1 MRLKGQR
8 VPRREAI
15 SYYCA
20 ENDTLLLFSLH
31 IGALGEMNLS
41 DWIDLTAPVLF

>member
-1 MRLKGQR
+1 MRLKRQR

-15 SYYCA
+15 SYYWA
-20 ENDTLLLFSLH
+20 ENDTLLLLSLH
-31 IGALGEMNLS
+31 ISVLCEMNLA

>member
-1 MRLKGQR
+1 MRLKHQR
-8 VPRREAI
+8 VPRGEAI

-31 IGALGEMNLS
+31 IGALCEMNLS
-41 DWIDLTAPVLF
+41 D